1 MNNWTYFATY
11 QTSNSDV
18 RALPQTFS
26 ELFITSV
33 SSNYSAYEF
42 SFLVPQIIIP
52 NVNSVNQSLGLIDY
66 NTIDNTIDA
75 SVIGGNQSILRIW
88 SSGMMLIASDGISG
102 NTYNYDVY
110 YR

>member
-1 MNNWTYFATY
+1 MDNWTYFATY
-11 QTSNSDV
+11 QTSSSDV
-18 RALPQTFS
+18 RALPQSFS

-33 SSNYSAYEF
+33 SANYSAYEF

-66 NTIDNTIDA
+66 NTKDNTINA
-75 SVIGGNQSILRIW
+75 SVNSGNQSVLRIW
-88 SSGMMLIASDGISG
+88 SGGMMLIASDGITE
-102 NTYNYDVY
+102 NPYNYDVY